1 LDKLELIIREK
12 QAELHGLQAELNDAL
27 TGIESPDYERAWR
40 LQPLIYGAEAEIDRL
55 ENLRCVRTVALD
67 FKSYLS
73 RLVTDDRISTL
84 ELWTHIQDY
93 WSDVTVRVLEIKKG
107 KTGRRISCMLRLEE
121 PARKHLNDEY
131 TTAEL
136 QHIGWK
142 PARGGKTFYYRTRL
156 RSPDAFDSF
165 CQFMGVTLL
174 KALLS
179 LWRHG
184 QQYYR
189 FR

>member
-1 LDKLELIIREK
+1 V
-12 QAELHGLQAELNDAL
+12 
-27 TGIESPDYERAWR
+27 
-40 LQPLIYGAEAEIDRL
+40 EAEIDRL
-55 ENLRCVRTVALD
+55 ENLRFVQPVALD
-67 FKSYLS
+67 FQSYLS
-73 RLVTDDRISTL
+73 RLVTDDSLTTL

-93 WSDVTVRVLEIKKG
+93 ENDVTVRVLQIRKG
-107 KTGRRISCMLRLEE
+107 KTGRRISCMLRFEE
-121 PARKHLNDEY
+121 AAQAHLYRER

-142 PARGGKTFYYRTRL
+142 AARGGKIFYYKTRL

-165 CQFMGVTLL
+165 CQFMSVTFLE
-174 KALLS
+174 ALFS

-189 FR
+189 FNEKLQKYV